1 MKRRYILFSFLAIF
15 ISLIGIS
22 SVSASIKTTFGEFP
36 DLPTGNVNVSNSPYY
51 AIMKNKNNSDTYL
64 LVGYVGGNRSYTSF
78 HGRTEMGPYQI
89 GIDGYGTDADMRYYN
104 LVNNDW
110 NYLGH
115 SYKGY
120 SASFPGGPDDYYYAS
135 TMDFNFGKYPLFNTR
150 VLCYA
155 GDGFPTDFSVNIKVI
170 DSINDTLYDSSSDYN
185 FDNIESGTAFWYFL
199 QPGKVVIPDG
209 YKVDRVTFSSDSNDY
224 DISSATLKELS
235 SSDTEINIYI
245 VPDFDIIF
253 SSSSVCDNDNVEAQY
268 SSWKVVNNYNSDTYD
283 DFKYVLNL
291 GGSIQEVNVSETGI
305 GFDYHTLIYS
315 PVDYHFIVYDR
326 NGNFVA
332 SKYGNITGDNIDNI
346 PDGYVSKI
354 LVKDTQYI
362 FVSHL
367 YDDNM
372 IYYSNALNDH
382 IHAYYY
388 NLSDGTEIEIIND
401 GSGGGGR
408 STSLNGFY
416 YELTN
421 KYNTILLLRID
432 GMHVYKNNG
441 TNFIIYAPSGAYF
454 SIQTHSSYIE
464 SNIDNG
470 TNLPVYDIHYRDD
483 QDVEHHVN
491 NEVNTN
497 VDNSNDS
504 SFFSSFS
511 IYSNSAKSYFR
522 FIGSFINTLVTNLD
536 SNLSYVL
543 FFMFGLFVV
552 AVIIRI
558 WL

>member
-1 MKRRYILFSFLAIF
+1 MKHRYILFSFLAIF
-15 ISLIGIS
+15 LSLIGIS

-36 DLPTGNVNVSNSPYY
+36 DLPSGNVNISNSTYY
-51 AIMKNKNNSDTYL
+51 MIMKNKNNSDVYL
-64 LVGYVGGNRSYTSF
+64 LVGLAGGNRSYTSF

-89 GIDGYGTDADMRYYN
+89 GIDGSGTDADMRYYN
-104 LVNNDW
+104 LVNNNW

-115 SYKGY
+115 AYKGY
-120 SASFPGGPDDYYYAS
+120 SANFSGVPDDYYYAS
-135 TMDFNFGKYPLFNTR
+135 TMDFNFGKYPTYNTR

-170 DSINDTLYDSSSDYN
+170 DSINNILYDSNSNYN
-185 FDNIESGTAFWYFL
+185 FDSIESGTAFWYFL
-199 QPGKVVIPDG
+199 QPNMVNIPNG
-209 YKVDRVTFSSDSNDY
+209 YKIEKVTFSSDSNEYYDDY
-224 DISSATLKELS
+224 INKELS

-253 SSSSVCDNDNVEAQY
+253 SSSDVCDNNNVEVQY

-283 DFKYVLNL
+283 DFKYILNL
-291 GGSIQEVNVSETGI
+291 GGTIQEVNVSETGI

-315 PVDYHFIVYDR
+315 PIDYHFIVYDR

-332 SKYGNITGDNIDNI
+332 SKIGYITGSNIDNI

-388 NLSDGTEIEIIND
+388 NLSDGTEIEITND

-408 STSLNGFY
+408 PTNLNGFY
-416 YELTN
+416 YELAN
-421 KYNTILLLRID
+421 SENTILLLRID

-454 SIQTHSSYIE
+454 STQTHSSYIE

-470 TNLPVYDIHYRDD
+470 TNLPVYDFHYVDD
-483 QDVEHHVN
+483 QDVEHHIN

-504 SFFSSFS
+504 DFFSRFS

-536 SNLSYVL
+536 SNLSYAL
-543 FFMFGLFVV
+543 FFMFGLVVV